1 MFTAA
6 LLDDNAYFPIYFYCV
21 LFLRYMCVTMNV
33 YIEASFTI
41 KSTGEHKTI
50 EVKINEDLI
59 PFGVAK
65 FLTRRYGEISGLC
78 FNFTR
83 EAED

>member
-1 MFTAA
+1 
-6 LLDDNAYFPIYFYCV
+6 
-21 LFLRYMCVTMNV
+21 MNV

-65 FLTRRYGEISGLC
+65 FLTRHYGEISGLS
-78 FNFTR
+78 FHFTR

>member
-1 MFTAA
+1 
-6 LLDDNAYFPIYFYCV
+6 
-21 LFLRYMCVTMNV
+21 MNV

-41 KSTGEHKTI
+41 ESTGEHKTI

-59 PFGVAK
+59 PYGVTK
-65 FLTRRYGEISGLC
+65 FLERRYGEISGLS
-78 FNFTR
+78 FEFTR

>member
-1 MFTAA
+1 
-6 LLDDNAYFPIYFYCV
+6 
-21 LFLRYMCVTMNV
+21 MNV

-59 PFGVAK
+59 PWGVSK
-65 FLTRRYGEISGLC
+65 FLVQRYGEITGLC
-78 FNFTR
+78 FHFTR
-83 EAED
+83 EANNYRLSRPQGGFFFAISIPKDGARTRLTT

>member
-1 MFTAA
+1 MLNTC
-6 LLDDNAYFPIYFYCV
+6 DFPYQHQKP
-21 LFLRYMCVTMNV
+21 LTPPLTMNV

-50 EVKINEDLI
+50 DVKINEDLI

-78 FNFTR
+78 FHFTR